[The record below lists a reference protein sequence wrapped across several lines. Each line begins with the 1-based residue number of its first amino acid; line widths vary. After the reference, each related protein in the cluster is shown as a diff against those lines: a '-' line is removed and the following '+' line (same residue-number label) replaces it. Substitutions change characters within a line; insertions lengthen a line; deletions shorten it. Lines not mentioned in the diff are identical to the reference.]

1 MDLYEQAQVYTAPQ
15 YLWQDDS
22 KQSVEK
28 TIALFKRFIKEFKT
42 NTLIFHYRD
51 MLMSNIEKEL
61 YYLEVRQEDL
71 INFDATL
78 SRVIQDKP
86 SESIA
91 IVSIIFI
98 YLCFF
103 QFEKGLKEVVLD
115 QSIKYSRVEE
125 VPEIQFL
132 LYSLSDPRNL
142 RELNSNDVGRLISIS
157 GIIVSCTSPS
167 IKAKS
172 LSIQCRS
179 CGYIKTISVASGFG
193 GVNIPRVCDSVSN
206 KNIDNSEK
214 CPLDSYMIVPEMCE
228 YIDQQTLKIQETPES
243 IPTGEIPRSFQLY
256 CERYLVNRASPGTRL
271 SVTGVYM
278 ANEKSGGILK
288 KGGNLNDINQKP
300 YIKVVGIQL
309 ENQKSGK
316 SIYNFSNEDEQ
327 KFLSFSK
334 DPSK

>member
-1 MDLYEQAQVYTAPQ
+1 M
-15 YLWQDDS
+15 
-22 KQSVEK
+22 
-28 TIALFKRFIKEFKT
+28 
-42 NTLIFHYRD
+42 
-51 MLMSNIEKEL
+51 
-61 YYLEVRQEDL
+61 
-71 INFDATL
+71 
-78 SRVIQDKP
+78 
-86 SESIA
+86 
-91 IVSIIFI
+91 
-98 YLCFF
+98 
-103 QFEKGLKEVVLD
+103 
-115 QSIKYSRVEE
+115 
-125 VPEIQFL
+125 
-132 LYSLSDPRNL
+132 
-142 RELNSNDVGRLISIS
+142 
-157 GIIVSCTSPS
+157 
-167 IKAKS
+167 
-172 LSIQCRS
+172 
-179 CGYIKTISVASGFG
+179 ASGFG

-206 KNIDNSEK
+206 KNVDNSEK